1 MTIYLYALTCI
12 CSFKVCAILYY
23 QCIYI
28 LNGTSAVVMH
38 VQLQLCIIATSN
50 FYNSYSY
57 CIITIMVTLIY
68 VCTLHDTFCCW
79 EPFVYVCILNNSVC
93 YSYVQLRY
101 SMY

>member
-28 LNGTSAVVMH
+28 LNGTCAVVMH

-50 FYNSYSY
+50 LYNSYTVIVSY
-57 CIITIMVTLIY
+57 YHHGHFDLCMHTPCYFLLLGAICI
-68 VCTLHDTFCCW
+68 C
-79 EPFVYVCILNNSVC
+79 
-93 YSYVQLRY
+93 
-101 SMY
+101 MYTK